1 MSLVDHLGQR
11 VTLKVVRLIQHGAA
25 LAAPDDDGETVL
37 LPARE
42 VPEGLAP
49 GDVREVFLYRDS
61 EDRLTATLKQPRL
74 ALGEVA
80 FLRAT
85 EVVPFGVFFDWGLAK
100 ELLVPKAEM
109 TRDVRPGE
117 RCAIGLVRDRSGRL
131 AGTMRV
137 AELLAEP
144 PGVAV
149 GEWVEGVAWRG
160 ERGLGL
166 FVILGR
172 RSIGL
177 LPADEPHDLA
187 PGQVARLRVAAVLP
201 DGKVRLSLR
210 GPAHAHIADDAE
222 VVFGVLS
229 RPGAARFG
237 DDSEPEAIRAAFGL
251 SKKAFKRA
259 VGRLLK
265 AGRVTLAPDGAILP
279 R

>member
-1 MSLVDHLGQR
+1 MSIVDHLGQR

-25 LAAPDDDGETVL
+25 LAPPDDDQETVL

-42 VPEGLAP
+42 VGKDLAP
-49 GDVREVFLYRDS
+49 GDVREVFIYRDS
-61 EDRLTATLKQPRL
+61 EDRLTATLKRPRL
-74 ALGEVA
+74 SLGEVA

-85 EVVPFGVFFDWGLAK
+85 DIVPFGAFFDWGLAK

-117 RCAIGLVRDRSGRL
+117 RHAIGLMRDDSGRL

-137 AELLAEP
+137 AELLEDP
-144 PGVAV
+144 PQHAL
-149 GEWVEGVAWRG
+149 GEWVEGEAWRV

-172 RSIGL
+172 RAVGL
-177 LPADEPHDLA
+177 LPEDEPHELA
-187 PGQVARLRVAAVLP
+187 RGEMAKFRIAAVLP

-222 VVFGVLS
+222 AVFAVIS
-229 RPGAARFG
+229 RPGAPRFG
-237 DDSEPEAIRAAFGL
+237 DESDPEAIRATFGL
-251 SKKAFKRA
+251 SKKSFKRA

-265 AGRVTLAPDGAILP
+265 AGRIEIAPDGAVRP